1 VNEEM
6 KQHLK
11 KLNFSLIASA
21 VGPSLSIQAAVS
33 VVVGPYCSLLNY
45 IVVDVHIVVLLGK

>member
-1 VNEEM
+1 M

-33 VVVGPYCSLLNY
+33 VLVGPYCPALLNY